1 MIKIFSL
8 YKNKIEEISVKK
20 INPKQKNT
28 LWVDFES
35 PSQDEIDSIKN
46 LFYIHPTTE
55 EDMLLSHTRIK
66 YEEFEENT
74 FVVFKGVSHLQTTET
89 ETYNLSFIIGENFI
103 ITSHIGK
110 NETIEYLIS
119 NSKKVETLM
128 KKGKDH
134 IFHYILDKEIDK
146 YMRIKNGLSEEFKKT
161 EKKFVTNMDK
171 DTLEELFEK
180 EMILLELRQ
189 LMESATDLCLNLIK
203 PTDNYINNE
212 LIPYFRDIY
221 DHSFKTTDSL
231 KSMLGRINGMRNSYQ
246 SIISN
251 KMNETM
257 RTLTI
262 IMAIMMPMTIIT
274 GFYGMN
280 VKLPAQNSSYLWI
293 ILGTL
298 MIVISA
304 MMFFIFRRTYSKIR

>member
-1 MIKIFSL
+1 MIKILSL
-8 YKNKIEEISVKK
+8 SKNKIEEIPSKK
-20 INPKQKNT
+20 INLKQKGT
-28 LWVDFES
+28 LWVDLES
-35 PSQDEIDSIKN
+35 PSQEEINSIKN
-46 LFYIHPTTE
+46 IFSIHPTTE
-55 EDMLLSHTRIK
+55 EDMLLNHTRIK

-89 ETYNLSFIIGENFI
+89 ETYNISFIIGENFI
-103 ITSHIGK
+103 ITSHSGK

-119 NSKKVETLM
+119 NTKKVETLM
-128 KKGKDH
+128 KKGKDYV
-134 IFHYILDKEIDK
+134 FHYILDKETDK

-171 DTLEELFEK
+171 ETLEELFEK

-189 LMESATDLCLNLIK
+189 LMESTTDLCLNLIK
-203 PTDNYINNE
+203 PTDNYISNE
-212 LIPYFRDIY
+212 LLPYFRDIY

-231 KSMLGRINGMRNSYQ
+231 RSMLGRINGMRNSYQ

-280 VKLPAQNSSYLWI
+280 VNLPSQNNPNLWI
-293 ILGTL
+293 YLGILMLGISTL
-298 MIVISA
+298 M
-304 MMFFIFRRTYSKIR
+304 FFVFRRTYSKIR

>member
-46 LFYIHPTTE
+46 LFNIHPTTE

-134 IFHYILDKEIDK
+134 VFHYILDKEIDK

-280 VKLPAQNSSYLWI
+280 VKLPSQNSSYLWI
-293 ILGTL
+293 ILGLL
-298 MIVISA
+298 MIIISA
-304 MMFFIFRRTYSKIR
+304 MMFFIFRRTYSKIK